1 MDHAGKALIDS
12 EIVLGKLELS
22 AGMRLADLGCGRT
35 GHFIFLASRL
45 VGDTGLVY
53 AVDLM
58 KDILESVQGRV
69 RSEGYDNIHTV
80 WSDIERLGYTPI
92 PEASLDVCFF
102 VNVLS
107 MVSDPATALLEAAR
121 LLKPEGRLMVVD
133 WARNL
138 GPLGPPAGKQISSLD
153 IERMAKPAGFTPLDE
168 FVAGEYHFGTILK
181 KVAA

>member
-1 MDHAGKALIDS
+1 
-12 EIVLGKLELS
+12 
-22 AGMRLADLGCGRT
+22 MRLADLGCGRT
-35 GHFIFLASRL
+35 GHFIFAASRQ
-45 VGDTGLVY
+45 VGDAGIVY

-58 KDILESVQGRV
+58 KDILESIQSRV

-92 PEASLDVCFF
+92 PDASLDVCFF

-107 MVSDPATALLEAAR
+107 MIGDRPTALLEASR
-121 LLKPEGRLMVVD
+121 LLKSGGRLMIVD

-138 GPLGPPAGKQISSLD
+138 GPLGPTPEKQIKPGELA
-153 IERMAKPAGFTPLDE
+153 RLAMPAGFSPLDE

-181 KVAA
+181 KI